1 MKQSGFATCT
11 VNCALATI
19 FRGTTTRLSIGGGG
33 GRNEKTHFRIAV
45 GVSVTSFYHCL
56 GPLSNDPRPGI
67 EKDTYK
73 SRVGRERALR
83 SLAGRAHGEGR
94 TGVGRLDV
102 YASSLYD
109 SYRMPRGYDRRKF
122 LERGPSPVERRKY
135 VRSDPGGTSWGGV
148 FRRASPWFTK
158 WKWKEKKKKKREKE
172 EFRKDLRKEEEKSM
186 AESVG
191 SLLICC
197 CSSSYSVR
205 EIYSEI

>member
-19 FRGTTTRLSIGGGG
+19 FRGTTTRLSIEGGG
-33 GRNEKTHFRIAV
+33 GRNKKIHFCIAV

-73 SRVGRERALR
+73 SRVGR
-83 SLAGRAHGEGR
+83 
-94 TGVGRLDV
+94 D
-102 YASSLYD
+102 
-109 SYRMPRGYDRRKF
+109 PW
-122 LERGPSPVERRKY
+122 PVERMGRAGRELDGLMFMRLRY
-135 VRSDPGGTSWGGV
+135 MIHIGCHGATTGGSSSSVGLRRSNEENMSEVIRGEPVGEVFFGV
-148 FRRASPWFTK
+148 LPRGSRNGNGR
-158 WKWKEKKKKKREKE
+158 KKKKKREKE